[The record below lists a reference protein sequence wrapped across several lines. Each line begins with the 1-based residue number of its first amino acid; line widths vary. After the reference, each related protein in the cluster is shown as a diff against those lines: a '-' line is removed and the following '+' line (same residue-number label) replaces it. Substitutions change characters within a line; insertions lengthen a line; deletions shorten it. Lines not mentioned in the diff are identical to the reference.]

1 MGKRLLVLH
10 GPNLNLLGEREGRQG
25 GRLAD
30 LDAAL
35 MARATE
41 LGLELKVVQSNHE
54 GVLIDTL
61 HAERSRLD
69 GVVVS
74 PAGLF
79 GSYSLMEALEAV
91 GVPAIEV
98 YLEALGDRES
108 VVAEACAATI
118 EGQGFDSYLEALERF
133 ASGDLTGELTG
144 EDEESEEG
152 EEEAELEEDEA
163 EEGEEEEGEEEEGEE
178 EEGGEV
184 AAAGEDDDVVDAT
197 WAGEKDEVGG
207 EPAGPEKTLGR
218 RKQAVSREK
227 SLALSPSRAL
237 ARASDAPPKAL
248 VRSPGGATKT
258 LGRKVEAPAASASPS
273 KTLGRKAKGTPAADF
288 LTRALVR
295 QKIADRLAGRLTPAE
310 LATWARSKWTD
321 VQRGAP
327 AESGYRDMLE
337 DSLQRL
343 TLSTMPASKLS
354 DSELVDMMT
363 RLEG

>member
-35 MARATE
+35 STRATE

-79 GSYSLMEALEAV
+79 GSYPLMEALEAV

-98 YLEALGDRES
+98 YLEWLGKRES
-108 VVAEACAATI
+108 VVAEACTATI
-118 EGQGFDSYLEALERF
+118 EGQGFQSYLEALERF
-133 ASGDLTGELTG
+133 ASGDLTGELSEGEEAKEEEEAELEAAEG
-144 EDEESEEG
+144 EDEESEE
-152 EEEAELEEDEA
+152 ER
-163 EEGEEEEGEEEEGEE
+163 
-178 EEGGEV
+178 
-184 AAAGEDDDVVDAT
+184 
-197 WAGEKDEVGG
+197 
-207 EPAGPEKTLGR
+207 GPVKTLGR
-218 RKQAVSREK
+218 RKQETPREK
-227 SLALSPSRAL
+227 SLAVRPTLTL
-237 ARASDAPPKAL
+237 ARPS
-248 VRSPGGATKT
+248 GTNKT
-258 LGRKVEAPAASASPS
+258 LGRKVEAPAALAVPS
-273 KTLGRKAKGTPAADF
+273 KTLGRKAKGAEVTPATNL

-310 LATWARSKWTD
+310 LASWARTQWNE

-327 AESGYRDMLE
+327 AESGHRDLL
-337 DSLQRL
+337 DDCLQQL
-343 TLSTMPASKLS
+343 TLSTMAPSKLS
-354 DSELVDMMT
+354 DTQLLDMMT
-363 RLEG
+363 RLER

>member
-35 MARATE
+35 LARATE

-61 HAERSRLD
+61 HAERSGLD

-79 GSYSLMEALEAV
+79 GSYPLMEALELV

-98 YLEALGDRES
+98 YLERLGERES
-108 VVAEACAATI
+108 VVGEACASTI
-118 EGQGFDSYLEALERF
+118 EGQGFHSYLEALERF
-133 ASGDLTGELTG
+133 ASGDLAGELTE
-144 EDEESEEG
+144 EDEEAVEEEEVAEDEETEG
-152 EEEAELEEDEA
+152 EEAAEDDGVVDAAWSGDDEEA
-163 EEGEEEEGEEEEGEE
+163 EE
-178 EEGGEV
+178 
-184 AAAGEDDDVVDAT
+184 AGK
-197 WAGEKDEVGG
+197 G
-207 EPAGPEKTLGR
+207 KTLGR
-218 RKQAVSREK
+218 SKKDIPREK
-227 SLALSPSRAL
+227 SLAVAPAKAL
-237 ARASDAPPKAL
+237 ARAADAPAKAL
-248 VRSPGGATKT
+248 APVSGSRKT
-258 LGRKVEAPAASASPS
+258 LGRKGVEAPAAAGTPS
-273 KTLGRKAKGTPAADF
+273 KTLGRKAKGAQGTPAANF

-321 VQRGAP
+321 VQSGAP
-327 AESGYRDMLE
+327 AESGYRDLLE
-337 DSLQRL
+337 DYLQRL
-343 TLSTMPASKLS
+343 TLSTMPTNKLS
-354 DSELVDMMT
+354 DSDLVDMMT